1 MVTADYSYR
10 CDDITCPFWI
20 HYECA
25 TLPRVKLF
33 EIHHKHP
40 LQISD
45 SLPQAYRQ
53 FAFKCKI
60 CKSLIHT
67 DQWIFYCANCRFFA
81 HIRCALQTTP
91 VYRHRA
97 YQNQPELTHLPSP
110 DVSSMNLMIQKLL
123 KDVISLSMDIH
134 VAPPDHINHWA
145 HAQHPLA
152 LKNTNVAVIVDD
164 ELKQVSESCRLCNG
178 CTKPISSGDDVF
190 YECNECNYFLHRYCA
205 QFPQEIQHQHLGML
219 KGFQPNIFPDGI
231 QRCESCGVFSNGFMF
246 MSTSGKLLD
255 VQCATLPQK
264 FIYDGDNRHLLVQ
277 YDIYTHNYSPCKAC
291 GNSLSAGDLVYK
303 CENCFTHLHWRC
315 ALWPSTISGGTRIN
329 FDPGLNYY

>member
-1 MVTADYSYR
+1 
-10 CDDITCPFWI
+10 
-20 HYECA
+20 
-25 TLPRVKLF
+25 
-33 EIHHKHP
+33 
-40 LQISD
+40 
-45 SLPQAYRQ
+45 
-53 FAFKCKI
+53 
-60 CKSLIHT
+60 
-67 DQWIFYCANCRFFA
+67 
-81 HIRCALQTTP
+81 
-91 VYRHRA
+91 
-97 YQNQPELTHLPSP
+97 
-110 DVSSMNLMIQKLL
+110 MNLMIQKLL

-205 QFPQEIQHQHLGML
+205 QFPQEIQHQQLGML

-231 QRCESCGVFSNGFMF
+231 QCCESCGVFSNGFMF

-264 FIYDGDNRHLLVQ
+264 FIYDGDNHHLLVQ
-277 YDIYTHNYSPCKAC
+277 YDTSTLNYSPSCKAC

-303 CENCFTHLHWRC
+303 NWLTFLHWRC
-315 ALWPSTISGGTRIN
+315 ALWPSTINKWDPHPLHLVFSVEDDVEDHPHDFECECCSEVIDTNAWFYHCKICDLSLHLRPGCIDPYHLYSNVKFGATNVKIKAHEHSMTFLLNKKKRPPCGSCRGDTRGQPILECKPCN
-329 FDPGLNYY
+329 FVRHAKELCCEE